1 MIRRVNSDFV
11 PVALKAALVNN
22 PGDDEEG
29 RLYREIARSKPAPQ
43 GICVANS
50 DGKVIA
56 WTLMFDDNKS
66 ILAFLDHTLERF
78 GKYPNAK
85 QPFAAQRYMKFPSS
99 KLPDVPDSGGLLAI
113 PDQHTQS
120 CPANPRLP
128 SGTVVARL
136 FGRALDGNGRPIAD
150 TTRQE
155 HYVEDRF
162 NLPVETQALLAR
174 AVSNAG
180 TNAFRM
186 PDALAR
192 QLISHAFLGQLD
204 VNPLGSP
211 AGDKGDLKES
221 ELWAQNVS
229 NDQHA
234 PARLRVAGASH
245 VAGGE
250 GRDRPARGGD
260 GRIWEH
266 EVKLEWDGYI
276 EMQGSRITRL
286 LLRARGSEKL
296 KWGNPSMS
304 APDAVACLPG
314 GHPIDLSCQV
324 HYGILGE
331 STTLDVTGARRQ

>member
-56 WTLMFDDNKS
+56 WTLMFDDNES
-66 ILAFLDHTLERF
+66 VPAFLDHTLERF
-78 GKYPNAK
+78 GKYPNAQ
-85 QPFAAQRYMKFPSS
+85 QPFPAQRYMKFPGS
-99 KLPDVPDSGGLLAI
+99 KLPDVPDNGRLLAI

-136 FGRALDGNGRPIAD
+136 FGRALDENGQPIAN
-150 TTRQE
+150 TARQE

-211 AGDKGDLKES
+211 AGGKGDLKES

-229 NDQHA
+229 NDQHV
-234 PARLRVAGASH
+234 PARLRVAGASTWQ
-245 VAGGE
+245 E
-250 GRDRPARGGD
+250 GRAGIVQPGAATEESGNTRSSSSGTVSLKCKAAASHACCCGRAGPRSSSGAIHQCPPRTTLLVCRAGIQLISPAR
-260 GRIWEH
+260 
-266 EVKLEWDGYI
+266 
-276 EMQGSRITRL
+276 SIT
-286 LLRARGSEKL
+286 AS
-296 KWGNPSMS
+296 S
-304 APDAVACLPG
+304 ANQQLWM
-314 GHPIDLSCQV
+314 
-324 HYGILGE
+324 
-331 STTLDVTGARRQ
+331 

>member
-1 MIRRVNSDFV
+1 VIRRVNSDFV

-50 DGKVIA
+50 AGKVIA

-78 GKYPNAK
+78 GEYPR
-85 QPFAAQRYMKFPSS
+85 QSLAAQRYMKFPSS
-99 KLPDVPDSGGLLAI
+99 KLPDVPDSGSVLAV
-113 PDQHTQS
+113 PDQHTQN
-120 CPANPRLP
+120 CPANPHLP

-136 FGRALDGNGRPIAD
+136 FGRALDGNGQPIAD

-162 NLPVETQALLAR
+162 SLTVETQAMLAR
-174 AVSNAG
+174 AVSSAG
-180 TNAFRM
+180 TNPFTM
-186 PDALAR
+186 PDPLAR
-192 QLISHAFLGQLD
+192 QLVSHAFLGQLD
-204 VNPLGSP
+204 VNPLAPPGR
-211 AGDKGDLKES
+211 AKGDLKEC
-221 ELWAQNVS
+221 ELWVQNVA

-234 PARLRVAGASH
+234 PVRLRVAGVSH

-266 EVKLEWDGYI
+266 DVKLEWDGFI
-276 EMQGSRITRL
+276 EMQGNRITRL

-304 APDAVACLPG
+304 AVDDVACLPG

-331 STTLDVTGARRQ
+331 PAALDMTGARRQ